1 MSIPSFLKKPSFWK
15 TYLKGAHYSHDQI
28 PDLSG
33 KVAVVTGAN
42 TGLGYATMV
51 ALGAHGAH
59 VIAACRSE
67 QRATEAIEKAKQE
80 IKANYPNAPEPNL
93 EFLQLDLNDINNC
106 AQAAKNFLSKNLP
119 LHILINNSGIM
130 TTPFALSADGIEQQ
144 LAVNHV
150 GHFVFT
156 MGLLQ
161 KIKES
166 QPSRIVVL
174 SSIGHEG
181 HPKGGIDFETINDE
195 TASDPVTRYGRS
207 KLANILFAKALARR
221 LKDER
226 VYVNI
231 THPGYV
237 ATELSRH
244 GEDTFGKATAVFFEY
259 LTMVVAMK
267 PEVGALTQLYCA
279 TSPEIENKDIRGKYF
294 IPIANE
300 LDPNP
305 IAFDEDLQERLWSWT
320 ENIVREKLKA

>member
-1 MSIPSFLKKPSFWK
+1 MSNLKKPAFWK
-15 TYLKGAHYSHDQI
+15 TYFTSPRYSNDQI
-28 PDLSG
+28 PNLSG
-33 KVAVVTGAN
+33 KVAMVTGAN

-51 ALGAHGAH
+51 ALAGHGAH
-59 VIAACRSE
+59 IIAACRSE
-67 QRATEAIEKAKQE
+67 QRAIDAIEKAKRD
-80 IKANYPNAPEPNL
+80 IKAKYPNAPEPNI
-93 EFLQLDLNDINNC
+93 EFLQLDLNDINNS
-106 AQAAKNFLSKNLP
+106 AQAAKNFLNKGLP
-119 LHILINNSGIM
+119 LHILVNNSGIAN
-130 TTPFALSADGIEQQ
+130 TPFALSVDSIEQQ
-144 LAVNHV
+144 FAVNHV

-161 KIKES
+161 RIKES

-174 SSIGHEG
+174 SSLAHES
-181 HPKGGIDFETINDE
+181 HPSGGIDFETINDE
-195 TASDPVTRYGRS
+195 RATSGFQRYGRS
-207 KLANILFAKALARR
+207 KLANLLFAKALARR

-231 THPGYV
+231 THPGFV
-237 ATELSRH
+237 ATELNRQ
-244 GEDTFGKATAVFFEY
+244 GEATFGKIGTKLLDTLASI
-259 LTMVVAMK
+259 VAMT

>member
-1 MSIPSFLKKPSFWK
+1 MSYLKKSAFWK
-15 TYLKGAHYSHDQI
+15 TYFTGARYSNDQI

-67 QRATEAIEKAKQE
+67 QRATEAIERAKQE
-80 IKANYPNAPEPNL
+80 IKTKYPSAPEPNL

-119 LHILINNSGIM
+119 LHILVNNSGIM
-130 TTPFALSADGIEQQ
+130 NTPYALSADVIEQHF
-144 LAVNHV
+144 AVNHV

-156 MGLLQ
+156 MGLLR

-174 SSIGHEG
+174 SSMMHEQ
-181 HPKGGIDFETINDE
+181 HPKGGIDFDSINDE
-195 TASDPVTRYGRS
+195 KTSNPGARYGRS
-207 KLANILFAKALARR
+207 KLATLLFGKALARR

-231 THPGYV
+231 AHPGYV
-237 ATELSRH
+237 ATELTRSSQAA
-244 GEDTFGKATAVFFEY
+244 FGKTLGFLLESMTKIVGM
-259 LTMVVAMK
+259 T
-267 PEVGALTQLYCA
+267 PEDGALTQLYCA
-279 TSPEIENKDIRGKYF
+279 TSPEIKNNDVRGKYF

-300 LDPNP
+300 LEPNP
-305 IAFDEDLQERLWSWT
+305 IALDEDLQERLWSWT
-320 ENIVREKLKA
+320 ENIVQEKLKA